1 MKKPFNFAR
10 YNELLETQKKLT
22 LAERSKSFF
31 IGNEMVLLNYEASI
45 QSQVMYNR
53 KDEYFLL
60 IENYLQKVVSPF
72 DFRSQLSKMQRED
85 CIKAREICRSPEELS
100 KFYLL
105 DNLDDFSDLI
115 LDISDIG
122 FDAEESGFQEGLKED
137 DLYSSIQIYY
147 SQFRNLQ
154 PKIYLD
160 QLLARSYQLL
170 FVVTLVITSGL
181 VLTFL

>member
-1 MKKPFNFAR
+1 MTFGLNFLR
-10 YNELLETQKKLT
+10 WNGKI
-22 LAERSKSFF
+22 AE
-31 IGNEMVLLNYEASI
+31 
-45 QSQVMYNR
+45 
-53 KDEYFLL
+53 
-60 IENYLQKVVSPF
+60 
-72 DFRSQLSKMQRED
+72 
-85 CIKAREICRSPEELS
+85 KAREIRRSPEELS